1 MAAERKWQVTAINVG
16 NMKDDRKDEAYR
28 SLFQDLENK
37 KERRVILD
45 CEQEKVKDIM
55 EQVMSSNSHSAVME
69 INVKHLES
77 LVLLLSCFSIRN
89 TQSRMPLP
97 RAVWI
102 SQLIRSETKFVLIF
116 HS

>member
-1 MAAERKWQVTAINVG
+1 MVLDTAAERKWQVTAINVG

-55 EQVMSSNSHSAVME
+55 EQVITSNPHTAEQEEEAFITVA
-69 INVKHLES
+69 
-77 LVLLLSCFSIRN
+77 LSTSPC
-89 TQSRMPLP
+89 
-97 RAVWI
+97 
-102 SQLIRSETKFVLIF
+102 
-116 HS
+116 